1 MPIASDAL
9 KRYTIG
15 PLTSPE
21 LWRSGR
27 ASMNLDRGPWRTP
40 LEYAQAVGRNEM
52 AWIESH
58 AAGRMNFYRSLS
70 DHERP
75 KDALSLLSQYLEM
88 TSYVVPQDGR
98 MALWHPDLHLNNV
111 FVDPKTH
118 EILRIVDWQTAS
130 VAPLFLQYEAPR
142 MFRHHKTVREGWVIP
157 ERPDNF
163 DSLSDEEK
171 AQVDADLENETMHK
185 YYEAQVYK
193 RAPLLWRTLQNKLLS
208 TIREPIW
215 LTSGLWENR
224 DLFFLR
230 RSLLA
235 VATNWE
241 ELCRDLDQE
250 DIPPCPIKFTEEEL
264 KAHAKEEENID
275 GVGHILTLFRDQ
287 GVLPADGM
295 VDPEDYEKAKENS
308 LKFKDVFVGLGEN
321 EEERELYSRLWPYQD
336 QES

>member
-1 MPIASDAL
+1 
-9 KRYTIG
+9 
-15 PLTSPE
+15 
-21 LWRSGR
+21 
-27 ASMNLDRGPWRTP
+27 
-40 LEYAQAVGRNEM
+40 M

-88 TSYVVPQDGR
+88 TSYVVPQDGH

-130 VAPLFLQYEAPR
+130 VAPLFLQYEVPR